1 MKKIHSIILSVFV
14 MLMVCALP
22 VSAGEDEDD
31 SSSGSSAKIDYQK
44 WFSPAESL
52 NEVEK
57 SPAGAPLMKL
67 TKLVVGGVLIYGFY
81 RIIKEWAKM
90 KYGNGESAS
99 DGYLG
104 MGHATFGMFVL
115 AACIAFYFYFASY
128 KF

>member
-1 MKKIHSIILSVFV
+1 MKKIHSLILSVLV
-14 MLMVCALP
+14 VLMVCALP
-22 VSAGEDEDD
+22 GSAQDAGG
-31 SSSGSSAKIDYQK
+31 SGSDLDYSK
-44 WFSPAESL
+44 WFNPADSL
-52 NEVEK
+52 KEVEE

-67 TKLVVGGVLIYGFY
+67 TKLIVGGVLVYGFY